1 MELRH
6 LRYFVAVAEEE
17 HITRAAARLGIQQP
31 PLSQQI
37 KRLEEEIGVSLFD
50 RQPKKITLNAAKKVF
65 LSDARRILAAAEDAV
80 ERVRKF
86 DLGQEGTLLIGMTS
100 SASVHPICISIIEEF
115 RAAQPL
121 VLLQIEEG
129 ANHDLLTLLE
139 EERLDFAFVR
149 SEVDRYPLVTRLPL
163 ADEPMVAAIP
173 NWHALATAGAGPLT
187 LTDLKACD
195 WVCFR
200 QSNGSGIYETLLAA
214 CARAGFKPHIVGTTE
229 RVISAINMVATGF
242 GITVVPKTAE
252 TFQLPNVVYRDIVA
266 EDGLSVPLNVAY
278 HRRITSLSRRRF
290 LAQCERTRSFEGH
303 RRDTCHGEQA
313 EDP

>member
-37 KRLEEEIGVSLFD
+37 KRLEEEIGVDLFD
-50 RQPKKITLNAAKKVF
+50 RRPKKITLNAAGKVF
-65 LSDARRILAAAEDAV
+65 LSDARRILAAANDAI

-121 VLLQIEEG
+121 VSLQIEEG
-129 ANHDLLTLLE
+129 ANHDLLMLLE

-149 SEVDRYPLVTRLPL
+149 SEVGRYPLLTRHTLTL
-163 ADEPMVAAIP
+163 EPMVVAMP
-173 NWHALATAGAGPLT
+173 GKHPLATSGPERPRLS
-187 LTDLKACD
+187 DLREID
-195 WVCFR
+195 WVSYR
-200 QSNGSGIYETLLAA
+200 QSNGSGIHDSLVQA
-214 CARAGFKPHIVGTTE
+214 CAASGFKPRVVGTTE
-229 RVISAINMVATGF
+229 RVMSAINMVASGF

-252 TFQLPNVVYRDIVA
+252 TFRLPNIVYRDLHESEELA
-266 EDGLSVPLNVAY
+266 VPLNIAF
-278 HRRITSLSRRRF
+278 HRHLTNSSRKRF
-290 LAQCERTRSFEGH
+290 LSVCESRCGIETDAAGVVP
-303 RRDTCHGEQA
+303 A
-313 EDP
+313 